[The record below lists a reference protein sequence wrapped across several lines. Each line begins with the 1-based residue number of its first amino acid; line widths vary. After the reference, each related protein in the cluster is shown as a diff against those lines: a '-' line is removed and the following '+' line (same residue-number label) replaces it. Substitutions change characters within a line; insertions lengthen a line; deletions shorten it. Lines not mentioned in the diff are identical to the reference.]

1 MDLTVVAPRRLRVVP
16 VATLIACSLLLAACG
31 DKKEKSASQT
41 AAKVNKEE
49 ITVHQINFVLQQQR
63 GLRPEQAD
71 AASRQILERLI
82 DQELAVQQADALK
95 LDRDPRVVQQL
106 EAVKREVLARA
117 YAEKVGEAASRPTPE
132 DIKAYYDANPALF
145 AERRV
150 YSLQEL
156 RIEAPADQ
164 VGGLRERLQAS
175 KNINE
180 FVEYLRSA
188 GLRFNANQ
196 AVRAAEQ
203 LPLASL
209 KAFAQMKDGQAVFN
223 ATPNGALVIVLAGSR
238 SQPVGEEQARP
249 AIEQFLL
256 NQRKR
261 ELLEQDRKRLRADA
275 TVQYVGKFAEG
286 TPPAADA
293 ASAPGD
299 AGLPTLAPA
308 GDAALPPAGPASAG
322 LDPADI
328 SKGLGLK

>member
-1 MDLTVVAPRRLRVVP
+1 MDLTVATVRRVRLVSL
-16 VATLIACSLLLAACG
+16 ATLLACSLLLAACG

-41 AAKVNKEE
+41 AAKVNKDE

-117 YAEKVGEAASRPTPE
+117 YAEKVGESAARPTPE